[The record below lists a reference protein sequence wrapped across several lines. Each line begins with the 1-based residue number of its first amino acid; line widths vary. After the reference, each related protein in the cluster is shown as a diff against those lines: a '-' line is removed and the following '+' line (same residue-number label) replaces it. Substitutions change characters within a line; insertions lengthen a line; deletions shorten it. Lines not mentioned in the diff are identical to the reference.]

1 MLYQI
6 RQIPRNDHFSFR
18 ILFAE
23 IQRLEVIFGLLLMA
37 ITSSFPVLVKPIS
50 TIFVLLTDASQIM
63 KHPEQKLYDTA
74 FGLSLFTI
82 FYNILEGI
90 ISMILGIE
98 DEALSLF
105 GFGADSFIEVISGI
119 GIAAMIIR
127 IRRNPHSPKSKFEIN
142 ALRITGTSFFLLSA
156 GLLSGVIFNLIRG
169 NKPETTIWG
178 VVISLVSIAVMIWL
192 MRSKNNVGRELGSDA
207 IIADANCT
215 RVCVYMSLVLLISS
229 LIYELTGFAYAD
241 AIGAAGLA
249 YFSISEGKEAF
260 EKARGKECEC
270 HAGSN

>member
-1 MLYQI
+1 M
-6 RQIPRNDHFSFR
+6 
-18 ILFAE
+18 
-23 IQRLEVIFGLLLMA
+23 IQ
-37 ITSSFPVLVKPIS
+37 
-50 TIFVLLTDASQIM
+50 
-63 KHPEQKLYDTA
+63 PEQKLYNTA
-74 FGLSLFTI
+74 FQLSLFTI

-90 ISMILGIE
+90 VSMTLGIE
-98 DEALSLF
+98 DETLSLF

-127 IRRNPHSPKSKFEIN
+127 IRRNPQSPKSKFEIN

-156 GLLSGVIFNLIRG
+156 GLLAGIVFNIVNR

-178 VVISLVSIAVMIWL
+178 VIISLVSITVMVWL
-192 MRSKNNVGRELGSDA
+192 MRAKRSVGRKLASDA

-229 LIYELTGFAYAD
+229 LIYEFTGFAYAD
-241 AIGAAGLA
+241 AIGATGLV

-260 EKARGKECEC
+260 DKARGKECDCEVV
-270 HAGSN
+270 SK